1 MHLASGPNRTSNRT
15 HAIDGALGVTLKKL
29 GFELGGLTPAFW
41 SDSLHIRAGF
51 PQARKAWK

>member
-29 GFELGGLTPAFW
+29 GFELGGLTPSILERQSANPSRFP
-41 SDSLHIRAGF
+41 AG
-51 PQARKAWK
+51 P